1 MNKMSWH
8 KRARIS
14 ILGAGLLASLP
25 TTAQPTLHEPVQV
38 PRLRCHD
45 GVCRPDGA
53 QPDAMPEAVMSGDGV
68 ITSPSGGRSPVGH
81 EQIFASGATTG
92 NLAQSQGPKPGTDPP
107 PVRRSRILPDSATG
121 PETGGERL
129 YHEVFQPAIYPYK
142 RMSVLD
148 AVDDDG
154 AMKLRSADPR
164 RIDVTKGPVGPGR
177 DPFYGSVVVDFVA
190 GQPVPLP
197 TPAAG
202 FRILSYRSVPARSLQ
217 FQVDSAEN
225 LYATSP
231 TGGRHRLVY
240 LMDVAPRYFAGPLL
254 SPGSPAP
261 LLADVPDDLLVPLP
275 RRLQREATAVL
286 RHIGVRTSSG
296 SDYQAVLAQLVN
308 YFRGFSVGEL
318 PEDGA
323 GDLYLKLAM
332 SRRGACRHRSYAFV
346 ITALQ
351 AGIPARYVENEL
363 HVFVEVWIPDARG
376 RGGYF
381 RRINLG
387 GAPLQQRVVDGENK
401 IPYREKG
408 SDPFPSPPSFT
419 SGVPPEVPGQ
429 PHRRESGSGTGP
441 SSSESNSSSS
451 SSGDPTGTPN
461 NGSSGRAGSAG
472 SSGSSGSAGSS
483 GSSGSSG
490 NASDAGSGKTGKAQ
504 IDGSAEKGGTSGGPT
519 SKPGRVET
527 GSTADSGTGSRSMS
541 NSREDSDLQLE
552 DDPSQPEDRRSE
564 LGHSLATTQVS
575 MQAASQAYRGGS
587 LSVRGV
593 VRSTGSSASGL
604 EVQVILAVSGG
615 SRVLGRAVS
624 QSDGRFSIEIE
635 LPTDLPLGSYRLI
648 ARVIGDE
655 TRRGSSSGRYDALV
669 GSH

>member
-1 MNKMSWH
+1 MNETSWH
-8 KRARIS
+8 KRARMS
-14 ILGAGLLASLP
+14 ILGACLLAPLR
-25 TTAQPTLHEPVQV
+25 TTAQPALHEPVQV

-53 QPDAMPEAVMSGDGV
+53 QPDAMPEAVMSGDGL
-68 ITSPSGGRSPVGH
+68 ITSPSGGRTPIGH

-129 YHEVFQPAIYPYK
+129 YHEVFQPAVYPYK

-154 AMKLRSADPR
+154 AMKLRSTDPR
-164 RIDVTKGPVGPGR
+164 RIDVTKTPVGPGR

-231 TGGRHRLVY
+231 TGGRHRLIY

-318 PEDGA
+318 PDEGA

-401 IPYREKG
+401 TPYREKG

-419 SGVPPEVPGQ
+419 SGVPPEVRGQ
-429 PHRRESGSGTGP
+429 PPHRESSSGTGP
-441 SSSESNSSSS
+441 STSESNGTS
-451 SSGDPTGTPN
+451 SSGN
-461 NGSSGRAGSAG
+461 NPAGPP
-472 SSGSSGSAGSS
+472 
-483 GSSGSSG
+483 SSGSSG
-490 NASDAGSGKTGKAQ
+490 NASGAGSGQSGKSQ
-504 IDGSAEKGGTSGGPT
+504 SDGRAEKGSPSGSTT
-519 SKPGRVET
+519 SKPGRVES
-527 GSTADSGTGSRSMS
+527 GSATDSGTGSGPTSS
-541 NSREDSDLQLE
+541 SREDAELQLE
-552 DDPSQPEDRRSE
+552 DDPSQPEDHRSE

-575 MQAASQAYRGGS
+575 MQAATQAYRGGS

-604 EVQVILAVSGG
+604 EVQVILALSGG

-624 QSDGRFSIEIE
+624 QSDGRFSIDID
-635 LPTDLPLGSYRLI
+635 LPTDLPLGNYRLI
-648 ARVIGDE
+648 ARVRGDE

-669 GSH
+669 TNH